1 MSDDE
6 EYYDAEEDAFPIVV
20 DFVIEHNG
28 KPSTYELTYS
38 NGYFLYRAQG
48 EEAWASMPAEVLE
61 DAIAVTLES
70 TGEVVQEM
78 ASDAAAA
85 HGRATFGSFAFAEHP
100 KGRAALALI
109 GGPWSDRLTELA
121 SAGKQLYDDPSGAT
135 RAAIKKGNDISNWVI
150 LGLLEGEYIDRRLY
164 DKLVPY
170 LGTFGGL
177 TTLTTAVQTALRLLR
192 LMRSGNACET
202 LINVTLLST
211 AAFALYTYGGATSKI
226 LAFAT
231 KVETNANIVTELA
244 SAGRDRELACRGVVR
259 SDDQETSAVDPGA
272 LFYAGLQAG
281 LKHTGFLPETHCDKE
296 TRNVEA
302 AKENATRVSKKV
314 MDVAL
319 YALNQAT
326 MLLPAAISSR
336 GKRVFTL
343 GPNAYKYI
351 RGSACEYLQVK
362 GERAKTAAHE
372 FFKRRV
378 SAPPAL
384 AAKEATPPKTPFQMR
399 LEAARALNRENGESS
414 SSDEED
420 DDAAPFVSAPP
431 KTPFQLRLE
440 AARALQR
447 ANGESSS
454 SDEEADEEAAPF
466 VSAPP
471 KTPFQIRLE
480 AVRALKRANGESSS
494 SDEDSE

>member
-6 EYYDAEEDAFPIVV
+6 EYFDAEEDAFPIVV

-38 NGYFLYRAQG
+38 NGYFMYRAQG
-48 EEAWASMPAEVLE
+48 EDAWASMPAEVLE

-78 ASDAAAA
+78 AADAVAA

-109 GGPWSDRLTELA
+109 GGPWSDRLAELA
-121 SAGKQLYDDPSGAT
+121 SAGKQLYNDPSGVT
-135 RAAIKKGNDISNWVI
+135 SAALQKANDISNWVI

-164 DKLVPY
+164 DKFVPY

-231 KVETNANIVTELA
+231 KVETNVNIVTDLA

-272 LFYAGLQAG
+272 LGYATLQAG
-281 LKHTGFLPETHCDKE
+281 LKHVGWLDETHCDKE

-302 AKENATRVSKKV
+302 AKENAARISKKV

-326 MLLPAAISSR
+326 RLLPAATSAK

-351 RGSACEYLQVK
+351 KGSACEYLQVK
-362 GERAKTAAHE
+362 GERAKTAAHD

-378 SAPPAL
+378 SAL
-384 AAKEATPPKTPFQMR
+384 AAREAPPPKTAFQMR
-399 LEAARALNRENGESS
+399 LEAARALKRANGESS

-420 DDAAPFVSAPP
+420 EEEAAPFVSAPPKTPFQLRLEGARALKRANGESSSSDEEDEEEEAAPFVSAPP

-440 AARALQR
+440 AARALKR
-447 ANGESSS
+447 ANGVSSS
-454 SDEEADEEAAPF
+454 SDEE
-466 VSAPP
+466 
-471 KTPFQIRLE
+471 
-480 AVRALKRANGESSS
+480 
-494 SDEDSE
+494 SE